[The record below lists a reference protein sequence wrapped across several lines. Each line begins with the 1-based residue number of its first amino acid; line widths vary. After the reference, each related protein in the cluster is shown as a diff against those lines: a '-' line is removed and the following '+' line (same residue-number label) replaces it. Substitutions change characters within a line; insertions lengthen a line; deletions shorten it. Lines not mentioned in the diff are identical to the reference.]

1 MGLWREN
8 CPAKELHRILADGK
22 LAERK
27 WKHSEGPLKWAM
39 SRTAEYVAME
49 ELPPQGTDGR
59 GVVQTV
65 VSGGRCKSLPA
76 RGPVQPF
83 LFLRGLHSKVWNT
96 THFMAVISGDNDDIW
111 EVGE

>member
-1 MGLWREN
+1 M
-8 CPAKELHRILADGK
+8 A
-22 LAERK
+22 
-27 WKHSEGPLKWAM
+27 
-39 SRTAEYVAME
+39 TE
-49 ELPPQGTDGR
+49 ELPAQGTDGW

-83 LFLRGLHSKVWNT
+83 LFLQGLRSKVWYT

-111 EVGE
+111 EVGK